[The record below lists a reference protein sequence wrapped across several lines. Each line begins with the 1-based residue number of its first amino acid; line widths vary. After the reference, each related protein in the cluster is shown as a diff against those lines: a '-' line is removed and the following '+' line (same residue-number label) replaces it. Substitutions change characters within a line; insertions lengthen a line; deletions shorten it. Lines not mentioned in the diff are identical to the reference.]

1 MPAAPTDPTTNWP
14 ELLDRP
20 DVLILDSETTR
31 LGENGEIVEIAII
44 DTTGEAVLDRLVL
57 PVGRIAAGAARV
69 HGITRDMLRAADAQP
84 WPATHARAV
93 RLLRAASAVL
103 IYNADFDRDMLEQT
117 AARHGRRFPRLAA
130 RVRHARVRGALPR
143 TWRGWTLA
151 TVEPRRRGRRRAD
164 REHAPRGRRLPPHA
178 GDCARRSR
186 EAPRRLIAAR
196 LDAPAHRPRRCPAA
210 AIPPDTASGEST
222 WRAPVTLDR
231 RGGGAL
237 ARSHPIRRADRT
249 HATGTRHRAGGR
261 RARRRAGRGRRRRHG
276 GCCR

>member
-1 MPAAPTDPTTNWP
+1 MPTAPTDPTTDWP

-84 WPATHARAV
+84 WPATSARAV

-130 RVRHARVRGALPR
+130 RCAMREYAAHCRARGEDGR
-143 TWRGWTLA
+143 WRPLSRATEAEGVPIGNTHRAADDCRLTLA
-151 TVEPRRRGRRRAD
+151 IVRAV
-164 REHAPRGRRLPPHA
+164 
-178 GDCARRSR
+178 
-186 EAPRRLIAAR
+186 AAR
-196 LDAPAHRPRRCPAA
+196 H
-210 AIPPDTASGEST
+210 
-222 WRAPVTLDR
+222 
-231 RGGGAL
+231 RGG
-237 ARSHPIRRADRT
+237 
-249 HATGTRHRAGGR
+249 
-261 RARRRAGRGRRRRHG
+261 
-276 GCCR
+276 